1 MEIHSVYLHASLG
14 NHVACHRAVDAAG
27 QQQHG
32 SAVGSHRHASWSGN
46 HQGKQVDSLA
56 HLHMKNH
63 IRVMD
68 VHAHLG
74 KRFQNHLSHVAV
86 NLLRGHGI
94 LLIPPAGIYLE
105 GDVLIRINLV
115 HVLHHMFFQVL
126 VILILNLHHGA
137 DIRNAEYPLKG
148 LHRIVVIIVRLCLH
162 VDAP

>member
-1 MEIHSVYLHASLG
+1 
-14 NHVACHRAVDAAG
+14 
-27 QQQHG
+27 
-32 SAVGSHRHASWSGN
+32 
-46 HQGKQVDSLA
+46 
-56 HLHMKNH
+56 MKNH